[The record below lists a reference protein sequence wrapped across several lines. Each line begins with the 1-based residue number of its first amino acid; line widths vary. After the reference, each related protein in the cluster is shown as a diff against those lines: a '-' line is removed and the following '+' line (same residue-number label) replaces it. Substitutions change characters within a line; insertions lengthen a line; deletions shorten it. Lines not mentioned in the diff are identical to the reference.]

1 MALLGDIRK
10 KSWLLIIVI
19 GVPLLAFLVGDIF
32 SNGSIFGNPNKMGSA
47 DGVPITAQEYNVAYN
62 RLSQNPQLQN
72 ASENIISQLA
82 WDNLVS
88 ERVVAK
94 NANKLGLVYTDRQ
107 YFEAAAMFFRS
118 IQPNLI
124 DANGVAN
131 INETKLFLAELK
143 KATQAGNPQAQ
154 AILQQWENANPEAA
168 MLRADFTNLVSSG
181 ILVTN
186 TDANFAYQANTNR
199 ADINYTFVDYNT
211 FNKKNNIE
219 VTDDQIIDYLKLH
232 KKEFKP
238 QASVNIAYAYFPAI
252 ASNEDTNEVLNEL
265 NARLSPEYV
274 KSGNNITDT
283 IQSFAN
289 AKNDS
294 IYVARFSEDTFDP
307 TYYTKEQLAN
317 LPDANI
323 RNLLANP
330 EKGKV
335 YGPVKTNDSYEL
347 IKVSGVKAI
356 TDSAKTSHILISY
369 AGAQG
374 GNATRTPQ
382 QAQQLADSILN
393 VVKANPAKF
402 NEIASTLS
410 DDKVAAQD
418 NGSIG
423 WVGRF
428 QQGFDPN
435 YREFA
440 MNNPKGFIGETVS
453 QFGFHIIR
461 IDDTKTKT
469 GYQFA
474 VIRKSLKASEA
485 TQENLFNKANKLAV
499 DTQNKST
506 NEFINA
512 ARKLGAEVNNADGVT
527 RFESDIT
534 GLSGTQKE
542 GDILAWAFNDE
553 TKTGSIEKFETSTGG
568 QILVYLSNKY
578 SKKDY
583 NVASYRGQ
591 LEDILKADLA
601 QKKAKEL
608 IGNNKDLS
616 AVSKILGGKTGT
628 ASNITFNQANIE
640 GIGVEP
646 NVGAVALALPKNATS
661 NVIKGI
667 NGLFVIQVKDKITG
681 AKKEDL
687 SNEINSLQAQYGNII
702 QNSLIRTMVDA
713 VDVEDN
719 RAKVLIR

>member
-19 GVPLLAFLVGDIF
+19 GVPLLAFLVGDVF
-32 SNGSIFGNPNKMGSA
+32 VKGNLFGTTDMGSA
-47 DGVPITAQEYNVAYN
+47 DGVPITPQEYNLAYN

-72 ASENIISQLA
+72 ASENIISQLT

-88 ERVVAK
+88 ERIVAK
-94 NANKLGLVYTDRQ
+94 NAEKLGLAYTDRQ

-143 KATQAGNPQAQ
+143 KAAQTGNPQAQ
-154 AILQQWENANPEAA
+154 AIYQQWENANPEAA
-168 MLRADFTNLVSSG
+168 MLRSDFINLVGSG
-181 ILVTN
+181 ILVTD
-186 TDANFAYQANTNR
+186 TDANFSYQANADR
-199 ADINYTFVDYNT
+199 ADINYAFVDYST
-211 FNKKNNIE
+211 FNKKNNLQ
-219 VTDDQIIDYLKLH
+219 VTDEQIIDYLKAH

-238 QASVNIAYAYFPAI
+238 QPSVNIAYAYFPAT
-252 ASNEDTNEVLNEL
+252 ASKEDTSEVLNEL
-265 NARLSPEYV
+265 NARLAPQYV
-274 KSGNNITDT
+274 KGSANNITDT
-283 IQSFAN
+283 IQSFAG

-294 IYVARFSEDTFDP
+294 IYVARFSEDNFDP

-317 LPDANI
+317 LPDANV
-323 RNLLANP
+323 RNALSNP
-330 EKGKV
+330 ENGKV
-335 YGPVKTNDSYEL
+335 YGPIKTNDSYEL
-347 IKVSGVKAI
+347 IKVSGVKPI

-382 QAQQLADSILN
+382 QAQQLADSILT

-410 DDKVAAQD
+410 DDNVAAQD

-428 QQGFDPN
+428 QQGFDPS
-435 YREFA
+435 YRDFA

-453 QFGFHIIR
+453 PFGFHIIR

-485 TQENLFNKANKLAV
+485 TQESLFNKANQLAI

-534 GLSGTQKE
+534 GLSWFSCLSLRKMREMTRPCVSQIPHPNPLPADMCGP
-542 GDILAWAFNDE
+542 GRILI
-553 TKTGSIEKFETSTGG
+553 SRH
-568 QILVYLSNKY
+568 LLYC
-578 SKKDY
+578 
-583 NVASYRGQ
+583 R
-591 LEDILKADLA
+591 
-601 QKKAKEL
+601 KAKHENHFAPDGCSCHCGSGWRGPDRL
-608 IGNNKDLS
+608 Q
-616 AVSKILGGKTGT
+616 
-628 ASNITFNQANIE
+628 QA
-640 GIGVEP
+640 
-646 NVGAVALALPKNATS
+646 
-661 NVIKGI
+661 
-667 NGLFVIQVKDKITG
+667 
-681 AKKEDL
+681 
-687 SNEINSLQAQYGNII
+687 
-702 QNSLIRTMVDA
+702 R
-713 VDVEDN
+713 
-719 RAKVLIR
+719 